1 MADIRVSKETE
12 KFLDKL
18 QGVKANGNNWSAK
31 CPCRQDDDNPSLSI
45 GQGNDGR
52 VLVTC
57 HRGIPCSIEEIC
69 SAVNM
74 TVADLMPEKPKEN
87 KSKDL
92 TLVKTYDYRDSKGV
106 LQFQKLRFVDET
118 GKKTFRQRRKSS
130 DGSWT
135 YNLDGVEQVLYNLPQ
150 VLRGIEAEATIWV
163 VEGEKDADT
172 LLEMGLI
179 ATTMPGGAGKWRES
193 HTASLAG
200 SKVVVV
206 ADNDIVGK
214 KHAATVHDLLVEAGC
229 EVEILVPDG
238 MKDVTDLFAS
248 GGSLSDLRPFEIEL
262 DQPEEVDIYSPL
274 IARIE
279 KILFR
284 DDISDSS
291 KLSRSQTIL
300 LDLLPETVAKPRG
313 RLVDWAEF
321 VKEDEDDSYD
331 WIIPNLLERGERV
344 MVVASEGVG
353 KTFLARQ
360 IALLSAAGIHPF
372 TFEQMKPI
380 RTLTVDLEN
389 PQRIIRRTSRDIQ
402 IKSLKYGFCAKPE
415 AHLLIKPD
423 GLDLM
428 KSADRSYLEENI
440 EEIKPDLLLLGPI
453 YKSFVD
459 PGGRTSESVALEVA
473 KYFDSLREWFGFA
486 MWLEHHAPLGSTM
499 STRDLRPFGSAVWSR
514 WPEFGLS
521 LQPDPTAS
529 EGYVYDVKHF
539 RGARDRRQ
547 FPVKMTR
554 GKTFPFEVLEFSRMD

>member
-1 MADIRVSKETE
+1 MSATYTSSQTET
-12 KFLDKL
+12 FLSKL
-18 QGVKANGNNWSAK
+18 QSVKKNGNNWSAK
-31 CPCRQDDDNPSLSI
+31 CPCREDDENPSLSI
-45 GQGNDGR
+45 GQGDDGR

-57 HRGIPCSIEEIC
+57 HRGIPCSLEEIC
-69 SAVNM
+69 SHVGM
-74 TVADLMPEKPKEN
+74 TVSELMPEKQSEK
-87 KSKDL
+87 KSSKL
-92 TLVKTYDYRDSKGV
+92 ELVETYHYRDLQGN
-106 LQFQKLRFVDET
+106 LQFQKLRFIDET
-118 GKKTFRQRRKSS
+118 GKKTFRQRRKAK
-130 DGSWT
+130 DGSWI
-135 YNLDGVEQVLYNLPQ
+135 YNLDDIEQVLYNLPQ
-150 VLRGIEAEATIWV
+150 VIKGKEAKATIWV
-163 VEGEKDADT
+163 VEGEKDANT
-172 LLEMGLI
+172 LTELGLI
-179 ATTMPGGAGKWRES
+179 ATTMPGGAGKWKDH

-200 SKVVVV
+200 AKVVII
-206 ADNDIVGK
+206 ADNDTVGK
-214 KHAATVHDLLVEAGC
+214 KHATEVCEKLIEAGC
-229 EVEILVPDG
+229 ETEILIPDG
-238 MKDVTDLFAS
+238 VKDVTDLLIS
-248 GGSLSDLRPFEIEL
+248 GGTIGDLRKFEQQIDL
-262 DQPEEVDIYSPL
+262 PEETDIYTPIISRL
-274 IARIE
+274 E
-279 KILFR
+279 KILYR
-284 DDISDSS
+284 DDLSDNS
-291 KLSRSQTIL
+291 KLSRSQSIL
-300 LDLLPETVAKPRG
+300 LDLLPQTVAKPTG
-313 RLVDWAEF
+313 RLVDWSDF
-321 VKEDEDDSYD
+321 IKEDEDDSYD

-428 KSADRSYLEENI
+428 KTADRAYLEENI
-440 EEIKPDLLLLGPI
+440 EQIKPDLLLLGPI

-459 PGGRTSESVALEVA
+459 PGGRTSESVAIEIA

-486 MWLEHHAPLGSTM
+486 MWLEHHAPLGTTM

-521 LQPDPTAS
+521 LQPDPTAT

-539 RGARDRRQ
+539 RGARDKRQ